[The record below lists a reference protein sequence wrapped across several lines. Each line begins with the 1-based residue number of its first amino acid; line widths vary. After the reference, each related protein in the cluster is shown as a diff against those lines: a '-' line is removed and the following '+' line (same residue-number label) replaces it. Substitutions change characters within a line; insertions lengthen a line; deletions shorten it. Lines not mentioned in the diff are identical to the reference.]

1 MTAYGLLDAR
11 CWDTPLELLGFAISG
26 TVFASYNYPLRRSV
40 VFKVLNQDRAACE
53 RALSWRRVRRR
64 S

>member
-11 CWDTPLELLGFAISG
+11 CWAPLELLGFAISG
-26 TVFASYNYPLRRSV
+26 AVFVSFNYPLRRSV